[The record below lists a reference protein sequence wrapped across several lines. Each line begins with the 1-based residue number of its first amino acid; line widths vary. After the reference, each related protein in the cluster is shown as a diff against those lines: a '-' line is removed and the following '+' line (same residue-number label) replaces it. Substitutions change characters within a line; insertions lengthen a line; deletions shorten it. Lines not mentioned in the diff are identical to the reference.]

1 MSYFTILKLIVQ
13 LLPLIQEAIK
23 AVESAIPQSGQGAAK
38 FQFVKE
44 LLSSTVEI
52 GTEVSEKDY
61 LNALEKTI
69 NIVVKLFNSA
79 GVFSKA

>member
-1 MSYFTILKLIVQ
+1 MSYLTILKLIIQ
-13 LLPLIQEAIK
+13 LLPLVLEATK
-23 AVESAIPQSGQGAAK
+23 AAEAAIPQSGQGAAK

-61 LNALEKTI
+61 LSALEKTI
-69 NIVVKLFNSA
+69 NLAVKLFNTT
-79 GVFSKA
+79 GQFSKA